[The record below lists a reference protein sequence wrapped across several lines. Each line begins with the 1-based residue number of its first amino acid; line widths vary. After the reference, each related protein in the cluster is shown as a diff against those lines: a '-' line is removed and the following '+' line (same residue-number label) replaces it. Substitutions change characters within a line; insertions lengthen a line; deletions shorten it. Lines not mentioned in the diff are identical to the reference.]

1 MYRFHKHRE
10 EWRYAHKTWNASKP
24 VDIFALERILGV
36 VGGPKVI
43 VVRKQPGSGQEY
55 HITVENGF
63 ITEVNAVYERTE
75 CVSGDGGEQCFT
87 AIDRTAVLEFLAT
100 EITL

>member
-43 VVRKQPGSGQEY
+43 VVREQPGSGQEY
-55 HITVENGF
+55 HITVKNGF
-63 ITEVNAVYERTE
+63 ITEVEALVEDPTVEERPPIKTP
-75 CVSGDGGEQCFT
+75 
-87 AIDRTAVLEFLAT
+87 VLEFLAT

>member
-43 VVRKQPGSGQEY
+43 VVREQPGSGQEY
-55 HITVENGF
+55 HITVKNGF
-63 ITEVNAVYERTE
+63 ITDVEAVHT
-75 CVSGDGGEQCFT
+75 VSMQHEEGRVLETGH
-87 AIDRTAVLEFLAT
+87 RTAVLEFLAT